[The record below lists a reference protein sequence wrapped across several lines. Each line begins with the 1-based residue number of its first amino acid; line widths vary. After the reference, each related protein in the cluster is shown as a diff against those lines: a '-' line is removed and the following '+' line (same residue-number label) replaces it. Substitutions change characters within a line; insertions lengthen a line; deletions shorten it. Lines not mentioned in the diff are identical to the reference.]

1 MSHQQSQIEKKAE
14 LQRRVEKYRERA
26 SEKALMTLLEDSESA
41 SAAESIWLS
50 VTVAGGR
57 EYSFALKPVPVK
69 LTYCATAH
77 HHQSVQQER
86 YQPSALVPA
95 QEISWAHTAVHMQP
109 GRPAGGATV
118 SCTVVRTNKARNA
131 EAPLRQTAQGIL
143 RWQNHPTRLCLQG
156 NGWIFQFH
164 YSQHDGKLR
173 LVDAEYDTNMG
184 EEAIRSMQQMTAAP
198 QTGKRKTKAEENDEA
213 KLAIEEY
220 NRQKHTIANERAPKR
235 PRPSDEE
242 EEKEEGEDEEDRD

>member
-1 MSHQQSQIEKKAE
+1 MSQQQSQIDKKAE

-26 SEKALMTLLEDSESA
+26 SEKALMTLLNDSESA

-50 VTVAGGR
+50 VTVIGGR

-95 QEISWAHTAVHMQP
+95 QEISWAHTATHMQP
-109 GRPAGGATV
+109 GHPAGGATV

-184 EEAIRSMQQMTAAP
+184 EEAIRSMQQMTAP
-198 QTGKRKTKAEENDEA
+198 QTVKRKTKAEENDEA

-220 NRQKHTIANERAPKR
+220 NRQKNTIATERAPKR
-235 PRPSDEE
+235 LKASEE